1 MKLDAVVLGKGLHK
15 LESYSATRQ
24 VFVWIRRIRTFGIQ
38 NGGSR
43 WKYLIG
49 YMMVADNEIDAFFFG
64 VTDFFYRF
72 NTTVQYDDQFYS
84 GGVSVVYSFFRH
96 TIPFIISV
104 GDIIIDVR
112 VELLKK
118 FENKGDSRSAVHV
131 IISIHQDTLFSSHG
145 QV

>member
-1 MKLDAVVLGKGLHK
+1 MASFVIEGGHK
-15 LESYSATRQ
+15 LHGEIVPQGAKNEVLQ
-24 VFVWIRRIRTFGIQ
+24 V
-38 NGGSR
+38 
-43 WKYLIG
+43 LC
-49 YMMVADNEIDAFFFG
+49 A
-64 VTDFFYRF
+64 
-72 NTTVQYDDQFYS
+72 
-84 GGVSVVYSFFRH
+84 
-96 TIPFIISV
+96 FIISV